1 MRPLAGPAMMLV
13 MTVGFVIYRMSSG
26 EEAPSRAFLDLEFEG
41 ADFEESGSCYS
52 LSTILIANRPFGGEA
67 RTWTSTAENRWTLL
81 IDDVVQGNG
90 GPVREFQ
97 KLTFEK
103 HGDLVRLIT
112 VETTKGFDT
121 DLDRNVEGLVR
132 AAHGR
137 RSTPIDRCLEPG
149 AKGYLFT
156 PRR

>member
-13 MTVGFVIYRMSSG
+13 MAVGFVILRMSSK
-26 EEAPSRAFLDLEFEG
+26 EESPPRDFLDLEFEG
-41 ADFEESGSCYS
+41 ADFEQTGACYS
-52 LSTILIANRPFGGEA
+52 LSTVLIATYPIGGEA
-67 RTWTSTAENRWTLL
+67 RTWTSEGDDRWTLL
-81 IDDVVQGNG
+81 IDDVVRGNG
-90 GPVREFQ
+90 GPVRAFQ

-103 HGDLVRLIT
+103 HENMARLVT

-121 DLDRNVEGLVR
+121 DLDRNVEWLVR
-132 AAHGR
+132 SAHGR